1 MKKKGRK
8 KEKKK
13 EGENHMESS
22 NITPGLE
29 AFTDTSSF
37 SGAAVTSAHC
47 SVSCT
52 FASSWH
58 AATFNKYLLNKST
71 QQVKSNFFCTSW
83 FSIEN
88 HKKKKMCSE
97 VSAF

>member
-88 HKKKKMCSE
+88 HKKKKN
-97 VSAF
+97 VF